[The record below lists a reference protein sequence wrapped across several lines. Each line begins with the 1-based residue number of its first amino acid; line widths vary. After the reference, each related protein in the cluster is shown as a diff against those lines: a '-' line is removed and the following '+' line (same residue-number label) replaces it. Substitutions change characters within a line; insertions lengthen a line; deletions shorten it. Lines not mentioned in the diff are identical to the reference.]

1 LRVWES
7 RKPRGLIPETPVPH
21 DIYSFSHENI
31 LEQIKT
37 AKYELG
43 YYVLRFYSKDGKP
56 SKEPTNTISEYYLY
70 PTGGTL
76 RDSSMNLIFY
86 DPRYDV
92 YRGFKPPYLRNR
104 KRRE

>member
-1 LRVWES
+1 L
-7 RKPRGLIPETPVPH
+7 PD

-31 LEQIKT
+31 LVQIKT

-56 SKEPTNTISEYYLY
+56 SKEPTDTVSEFYLY

-76 RDSSMNLIFY
+76 RDNSMNLVSY

-92 YRGFKPPYLRNR
+92 YRGFRPPHMQNKEKKHSRN
-104 KRRE
+104 E

>member
-1 LRVWES
+1 
-7 RKPRGLIPETPVPH
+7 VPGSTLLD
-21 DIYSFSHENI
+21 DIHIFSHEHI

-43 YYVLRFYSKDGKP
+43 YYVLRFYSAQGKP
-56 SKEPTNTISEYYLY
+56 SKEPTNTISEFYLY

-92 YRGFKPPYLRNR
+92 YRGFIPPRLQHKTSQDSPK
-104 KRRE
+104 KRRSKGGS

>member
-1 LRVWES
+1 MSNDLY
-7 RKPRGLIPETPVPH
+7 I
-21 DIYSFSHENI
+21 FSHENV

-43 YYVLRFYSKDGKP
+43 YYVLRFYTKDGKP
-56 SKEPTNTISEYYLY
+56 SKEPTDTIAEYYLY

-76 RDSSMNLIFY
+76 RDAAMNLILY

-92 YRGFKPPYLRNR
+92 YRGFKPPHLPRDS
-104 KRRE
+104 KKTPSDQ

>member
-1 LRVWES
+1 
-7 RKPRGLIPETPVPH
+7 VPN
-21 DIYSFSHENI
+21 DLYIFSHENV

-43 YYVLRFYSKDGKP
+43 YYILKFYTKDGKP
-56 SKEPTNTISEYYLY
+56 SKEPTDVIAEYYLY

-76 RDSSMNLIFY
+76 RDASMNLILY

-92 YRGFKPPYLRNR
+92 YRGFKPPHLQ
-104 KRRE
+104 KDAD

>member
-1 LRVWES
+1 VS
-7 RKPRGLIPETPVPH
+7 D
-21 DIYSFSHENI
+21 DIHCFSHENI

-43 YYVLRFYSKDGKP
+43 YYVLRFYSKHGKP
-56 SKEPTNTISEYYLY
+56 SKEPTDIISDFYLY

-76 RDSSMNLIFY
+76 RDSSMNLILY

-92 YRGFKPPYLRNR
+92 YRGFKSPHTLTKGKKTPTGG
-104 KRRE
+104 